1 MAVNGVAGPGDGN
14 AGGLGTGQSLKGT
27 GQGGGAGGKFGE
39 MMDGPSGEVASQDL
53 PSS

>member
-14 AGGLGTGQSLKGT
+14 AGGPGTGQSLKGT

-39 MMDGPSGEVASQDL
+39 TMDGPSGEVASQDL